1 MKIWLWLYKSQSVY
15 VCVCVG
21 VCARMC
27 VDVWACAC
35 VRARV
40 CRSVPSCH
48 HNKLNKSISYST
60 LQECAYV
67 TPGNGMKQKV
77 WMTCTKAAPFKSHCV
92 PHHLE
97 IEQVWSNTEK
107 KDLNRLI
114 VGIITHELKMWCIQE
129 SDRPGQIANSTF
141 KTTAKKLLLY
151 LEWIEEQLV
160 FIVWPSTIKST
171 FNWRTQ
177 ENKTGF
183 KVIYK
188 TFCYLRPLVS

>member
-129 SDRPGQIANSTF
+129 SDRPQELARSLIPLLKQQRKNFYFTWNESRNSWCLLCDHLQSNQHSTEELK
-141 KTTAKKLLLY
+141 KTKQVLKLY
-151 LEWIEEQLV
+151 
-160 FIVWPSTIKST
+160 IKP
-171 FNWRTQ
+171 F
-177 ENKTGF
+177 
-183 KVIYK
+183 VI
-188 TFCYLRPLVS
+188 